1 MRLAR
6 REGGSAMVELAIT
19 LPVLLLLMIGILEAG
34 RALNAYVTVR
44 NAGAEGAHWAALH
57 PTTSVTAIEDIVRG
71 RITSFDA
78 SLVDVSAQVN
88 DGSGWDEWASTGIP
102 ESSPHPRVIRIA
114 VEVSYPWTAVT
125 FIGHFFPGGSGA
137 TFTSRATADAVR

>member
-1 MRLAR
+1 MRLHR
-6 REGGSAMVELAIT
+6 RDGGSALVEFAIVA
-19 LPVLLLLMIGILEAG
+19 PVLLLLMIGILEAG

-57 PTTSVTAIEDIVRG
+57 PGATETAIGDMVRG

-78 SLVDVSAQVN
+78 SLVDVNAKMN
-88 DGSGWDEWASTGIP
+88 DGTAWVSWPTDGIP
-102 ESSPHPRVIRIA
+102 ESSPKPQIIPIA
-114 VEVSYPWTAVT
+114 VEVSSTWSGVT

>member
-1 MRLAR
+1 MRLHR
-6 REGGSAMVELAIT
+6 REGGSAMVEFAIA
-19 LPVLLLLMIGILEAG
+19 LPVLLLLMIGVLEAG
-34 RALNAYVTVR
+34 RALNAYVVVR

-57 PTTSVTAIEDIVRG
+57 PSATVSAIEDMVRG

-78 SLVDVSAQVN
+78 SLVDVSAKVN
-88 DGSGWDEWASTGIP
+88 DGSGWGVWPSDGIP
-102 ESSPHPRVIRIA
+102 ESSPRPRVIPIA

-125 FIGHFFPGGSGA
+125 FIGHFFPGGAGA